1 MDLTWGFLVYLT
13 AYRLSIIGVGALS
26 ISFGYRLFCKGM
38 YPHSE
43 AETTEF
49 QAKLGDSEFSLT
61 SAGPGLFFALF
72 GVIVISVM
80 IAQGNPEIMFKKN
93 SSENRPAQKKYLRS
107 ENESQSIKESSQV
120 EVTMRGNQDKNDAI
134 QYKIKLGIQME
145 REGNIDE
152 AIGLYHDAL
161 LLTLPAI
168 NGLAWLYA
176 TEREDKLILAK
187 MLSELSVQLNPKEAN
202 YWDTFAEILFKE
214 KQYKRA
220 LSAKKRAADLDP
232 SFEKG
237 MRKYEKYSNSE

>member
-1 MDLTWGFLVYLT
+1 MDLTWGFLGYLT
-13 AYRLSIIGVGALS
+13 AYRLSVIGVGALS

-38 YPHSE
+38 YPYSE
-43 AETTEF
+43 AEATEF
-49 QAKLGDSEFSLT
+49 QAKIGDSEFSLT

-93 SSENRPAQKKYLRS
+93 SSADKPAQKKNLVF
-107 ENESQSIKESSQV
+107 ENEPQSIKESSQV
-120 EVTMRGNQDKNDAI
+120 ELTMRGNQEKNDAI
-134 QYKIKLGIQME
+134 QDKMKLGIQME
-145 REGNIDE
+145 REGNIDK
-152 AIGLYHDAL
+152 AIELYHDAL
-161 LLTLPAI
+161 FLTLPAI

-176 TEREDKLILAK
+176 TERADKLIIAK

-220 LSAKKRAADLDP
+220 LYAKKRAADLDP
-232 SFEKG
+232 SFKKG
-237 MRKYEKYSNSE
+237 MEKFEKYSK